1 MISVV
6 VPTLNAAGSLAET
19 LIPLIRAAVDGLV
32 REVVVA
38 DGGST
43 DETLAIADDAGARL
57 VRAGPSTGEQAEA
70 GCAAAKGPWLMILYP
85 GMRLGS
91 EWAAAVKAH
100 IEDHPKSAAYFRLA
114 LDDHR
119 AGARLKE
126 AGSAV
131 AGLFAWPGADQGL
144 VLPKRLYDE
153 VGGFEAEGSL
163 ARRIGKARLRP
174 LPARIFREG

>member
-6 VPTLNAAGSLAET
+6 VPTLNAADNLAET
-19 LIPLIRAAVDGLV
+19 LIPLIRAAVDGVV

-43 DETLAIADDAGARL
+43 DETLAIADDAGARI
-57 VRAGPSTGEQAEA
+57 VAAGADRAEQVAA
-70 GCAAAKGPWLMILYP
+70 GCEAAKGPWLMILYP

-91 EWAAAVKAH
+91 EWAGAVKAH
-100 IEDHPKSAAYFRLA
+100 LNDHPKSAGYFRLA

-119 AGARLKE
+119 AGARLRE

-131 AGLFAWPGADQGL
+131 AGLFAWPSADQTL
-144 VLPKRLYDE
+144 VLPKRLYEDA
-153 VGGFEAEGSL
+153 GGFGDEGSL
-163 ARRIGKARLRP
+163 VRRIGKARLRP
-174 LPARIFREG
+174 LPARVFRG